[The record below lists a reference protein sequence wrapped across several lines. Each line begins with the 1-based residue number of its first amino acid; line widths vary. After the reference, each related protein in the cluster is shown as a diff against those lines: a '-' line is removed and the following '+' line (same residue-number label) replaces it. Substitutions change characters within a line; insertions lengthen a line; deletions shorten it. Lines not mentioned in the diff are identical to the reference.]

1 MSSSLG
7 VLFSLSQKE
16 VDKLRAQPDDAARIQ
31 FIAELDEYYY
41 EKDPERM
48 AAIDESWE
56 AMHRALTDGKI
67 ALDNGRFPMSHI
79 VVGGEQL
86 YTGDEYIISLKTPE
100 QVKEIAASVKNF
112 NYGGFRQRYLAIP
125 PEEYPAYS
133 ENDSFYTWDFFQ
145 EMKPFWAQA
154 AKEGRYVLFTVDR

>member
-1 MSSSLG
+1 MSSLG

-16 VDKLRAQPDDAARIQ
+16 VDKLRAQPDDEARIRY
-31 FIAELDEYYY
+31 IAELDEHYY

-67 ALDNGRFPMSHI
+67 EPGNGRFPMSHI
-79 VVGGEQL
+79 VLGGEQL
-86 YTGDEYIISLKTPE
+86 YTGEDYVISLKTPE
-100 QVKEIAASVKNF
+100 QVKEIAVSVKNF
-112 NYGGFRQRYLAIP
+112 NRGAFRKRYDGIDPAA
-125 PEEYPAYS
+125 YAAYS
-133 ENDSFYTWDFFQ
+133 ENDFLYTWDHFE

-154 AKEGRYVLFTVDR
+154 AKEGRHVLFTVDR